1 MTKTFDLNVLAAPQ
15 YTVKLPSTGE
25 EIKLRA
31 MLAKEHKA
39 LLIANES
46 DQKVD
51 AIEQALENCIMSD
64 IKMEELTVGDG
75 EFLFMHMYMNSNGV
89 TNIQATYNCC
99 AEGTKTEEE
108 LAEISAEEEAELAK
122 SADELFAEIVN
133 QSDDEAIEAVFAPD
147 KELCGTQIHAH
158 IDLNQAHVPKF
169 KGDDTVKV
177 NDNVV
182 IKLKHPNIKVYENN
196 DPNTPEGLFNIA
208 VASIHEVHV
217 GEVVYTKEE
226 LEQQNMLINI
236 MGEIDTN
243 TFTKVQT
250 FVDSV
255 PRLTT
260 HIDVVCPKCG
270 NSEKV
275 TLRGIEDF
283 FV

>member
-1 MTKTFDLNVLAAPQ
+1 MNKSFDISVLAAPQ
-15 YTVKLPSTGE
+15 YSVTLPSSGE

-46 DQKVD
+46 DQKID
-51 AIEQALENCIMSD
+51 AIEQALENCIVSD
-64 IKMEELTVGDG
+64 IKIEDLSVGDG
-75 EFLFMHMYMNSNGV
+75 EYLFMHMYMNSNG
-89 TNIQATYNCC
+89 TRQIQANYNCC

-122 SADELFAEIVN
+122 TADELFAEIVN
-133 QSDDEAIEAVFAPD
+133 QSDEEAIETVLAPD
-147 KELCGTQIHAH
+147 KRLCGTQISAT
-158 IDLNQAHVPKF
+158 IDLDKAYVPKF
-169 KGDDTVKV
+169 SGEDSVKI
-177 NDNVV
+177 NDHVV

-217 GEVVYTKEE
+217 GDTVYNREE
-226 LEQQNMLINI
+226 LEEQNQLINI
-236 MGEIDTN
+236 MGEIDTIS
-243 TFTKVQT
+243 FMKVQK
-250 FVDSV
+250 FIDEV
-255 PRLTT
+255 PRLTAV
-260 HIDVVCPKCG
+260 IDVACPKCG

-275 TLRGIEDF
+275 TLKGIEDF